1 MDEITSRW
9 DETGLL
15 YGLSDAGKTIL
26 AMKMERLAQHLL
38 SSDYRHDERLETY
51 IFPIVRRVC
60 VSRIESSASTATYIY
75 HGNVDPIVLL
85 NDFSEWFHSSN
96 CQDLMADIGVYSGI
110 DVEAEMCAIYCD
122 LFKDKF
128 RLGLNDFKPLQ
139 YITKHKL

>member
-9 DETGLL
+9 NSTGLL
-15 YGLSDAGKTIL
+15 EGLSDAGKTIL

-38 SSDYRHDERLETY
+38 SSDSRHDERLELY
-51 IFPIVRRVC
+51 IFPILRRVC
-60 VSRIESSASTATYIY
+60 VSRIESSASTSTYIY

-85 NDFSEWFHSSN
+85 DHFSEWFHSSN
-96 CQDLMADIGVYSGI
+96 CQELMADIGVYNGI
-110 DVEAEMCAIYCD
+110 DVEAEMCAIYSD

-139 YITKHKL
+139 YILKHKL